1 MGGRAHEVEPP
12 YHLRIFFT
20 QRSDGTD
27 GHGTRMREK
36 CRRGVKSAQFNGS
49 YRVEIE
55 FEEES
60 GLPSFKTD

>member
-27 GHGTRMREK
+27 GHRTGQDMREK
-36 CRRGVKSAQFNGS
+36 CRRGVKSAQLNGS
-49 YRVEIE
+49 YRVDI
-55 FEEES
+55 
-60 GLPSFKTD
+60 